1 MGEVRRSAA
10 KLVLVRPEGTQPRQR
25 ALRRPAGVAYSLVC
39 AGFATA
45 TGSAVSLVATGAT
58 RLVIWC
64 AVAAALCVGAGLV
77 SRSAAITACRSAC
90 RGWLRRLVSL

>member
-1 MGEVRRSAA
+1 M
-10 KLVLVRPEGTQPRQR
+10 
-25 ALRRPAGVAYSLVC
+25 VC
-39 AGFATA
+39 AGLATA
-45 TGSAVSLVATGAT
+45 TGSLVSLLATGTA

-77 SRSAAITACRSAC
+77 SRSVAITACRSAC